1 MIWYVVDH
9 KIGIQLRNMNM
20 VQENTTQAH
29 LIFTHIFIFNKEIM
43 KQSTLTD
50 HYAVEL
56 VIIDFSMYLNASYLQ
71 WFVPLISSS
80 LPFLWNCK
88 YRESHYIVWHDHSI
102 AQIIFFKDVQIS
114 WTEEHKIRLLNNLSW
129 SEWTSYIVFYTV
141 NCELTFYY
149 FKWTM
154 SSII

>member
-1 MIWYVVDH
+1 VVDH

-80 LPFLWNCK
+80 LPFL
-88 YRESHYIVWHDHSI
+88 
-102 AQIIFFKDVQIS
+102 
-114 WTEEHKIRLLNNLSW
+114 
-129 SEWTSYIVFYTV
+129 
-141 NCELTFYY
+141 
-149 FKWTM
+149 
-154 SSII
+154 